1 MPGTHD
7 VQMMLNFFKKAK
19 SKNFK
24 KIDLPN
30 FNKAVDDRFSKKNWY
45 KIKEKPDVI
54 IFEGWC
60 VGAKAEEIKLLKNL
74 LIHLKK

>member
-1 MPGTHD
+1 MLATRGVPGTHD

-30 FNKAVDDRFSKKNWY
+30 FNKATDDRLQKKIG
-45 KIKEKPDVI
+45 IK
-54 IFEGWC
+54 
-60 VGAKAEEIKLLKNL
+60 
-74 LIHLKK
+74 